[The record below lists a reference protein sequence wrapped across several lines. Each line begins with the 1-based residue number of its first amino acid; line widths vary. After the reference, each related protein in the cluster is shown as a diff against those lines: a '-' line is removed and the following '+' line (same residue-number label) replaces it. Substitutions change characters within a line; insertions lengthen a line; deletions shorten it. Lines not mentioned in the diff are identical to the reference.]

1 MDFSRLKPSLSSC
14 GITGIRVLKGA
25 QVKVCGLCSVE
36 INNDILQILATHFS
50 YNEKLNEEKAF
61 TQTHIKYL
69 MNTENM
75 RKVKS
80 YTRRVNCCF
89 QIIRDIQNYF
99 SILDSCYHRHGAT

>member
-61 TQTHIKYL
+61 TQTHIKYS

-80 YTRRVNCCF
+80 YIRTENCCF
-89 QIIRDIQNYF
+89 
-99 SILDSCYHRHGAT
+99 